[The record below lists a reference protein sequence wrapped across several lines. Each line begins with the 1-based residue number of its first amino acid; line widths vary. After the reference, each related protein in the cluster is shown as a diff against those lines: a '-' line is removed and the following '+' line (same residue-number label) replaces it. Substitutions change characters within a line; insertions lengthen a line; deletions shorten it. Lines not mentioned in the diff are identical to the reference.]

1 MDGLPEAT
9 MDGLPEATMDGLPEA
24 TMDGLPEATV
34 DVFVRPARER
44 SRWVSRASSAG
55 RAGSG

>member
-9 MDGLPEATMDGLPEA
+9 MDGLPEATMD
-24 TMDGLPEATV
+24 V
-34 DVFVRPARER
+34 VVRPARER
-44 SRWVSRASSAG
+44 SRWVSRASSVR